1 VTEAHLLRGPSA
13 SSGGRSSS
21 SSSSAIQHSNRRLI
35 QTEDVEANQNR
46 VQLETASNAVG
57 LGGDRDLA
65 RKNDGNNGKNNRG
78 GGKRTKEEQERI
90 KRENEE
96 RKKRNQQNRDRKK
109 NRDSNTNNNNDNNKK
124 KNKNKNNNNNNND
137 GQQKMKKEELK
148 QYLDKM
154 ERKKNDEGKLTI
166 KEMKEKKQQQLMKQK
181 AEKLDKQEK
190 KGKKKDN
197 DIDEDD
203 KLTKKEQKQQMPQ
216 MKLQNGQVK
225 LNKQQKK
232 DQQESKDDQEKLTK
246 KELKEKKQQKLQMKK
261 EKLDKQEKKDQM
273 KQEDDNDDQEKLT
286 KKELKEKKQQ
296 KLQMKKEKLDKQE
309 KKDQMKQEDDNDD
322 QEKLTKKELKEQ
334 KQQMKLQKEQAKLDK
349 QEKKEKLQDKKDDQ
363 DKLTKQEK
371 KQQMMVLQNANQE
384 KLSKEELKEL
394 MKLTDNKF
402 NFEHVGGSGGSK
414 NDKDKDKDKDKDTN
428 KDKPD
433 KSDKPDKNNGSA
445 ASFALTDQLQA
456 QSLQLDVDEEEE
468 EDEEKKPKK
477 DKDKNDKDKD
487 KDENKPSKDMS
498 ASFTLTEEQPQAQSF
513 QIQSIDYPEEDE
525 DDSTP
530 TYNTLNPN
538 KVFLSTYPDKS
549 TPLDSFEHSSTL
561 QWNLGSSAT
570 AWSHVDNQ
578 VTPAYDGNVSIM
590 SGLSSIKD
598 LTQLEGED
606 GTKGKKVHSD
616 LSLTTEQDFE
626 GGVITFMVKWNMVMP
641 NEAFYVMVDGQ
652 LALAP
657 LAPAD
662 SSDDMEWIEYGV
674 PVEEGQHLITW
685 SHIYN
690 PFGLDALPPRP
701 KGLGDVPNLYLDD
714 VRLYPFSEER
724 VQGFEGDGNA
734 KTSSLE
740 MTTSGDATWII
751 QDGASSAGS
760 YSIVASSDDISTSSG
775 NADVSFVVASSLG
788 GTLKYNILSSTT
800 APHDDF
806 CILLNGEKADVV
818 FGQSPTFESRR
829 LDIPPGKVEVTLR
842 HRKNP
847 GDLSRM
853 LLDTLGVVG
862 TEGKTWLD
870 DVRFEPR
877 NN

>member
-1 VTEAHLLRGPSA
+1 MHGITTKRPTTTMARHHPNKRRTRTVATWALVLAALSSSSYSSPSSRRSFVTEAHLLRGPSA

-35 QTEDVEANQNR
+35 QTEDVDANQNR

-109 NRDSNTNNNNDNNKK
+109 NRDSNTNNNNDNNK
-124 KNKNKNNNNNNND
+124 NKNKNNNNNNND

-166 KEMKEKKQQQLMKQK
+166 KEMKQKKQQQLMKQK

-197 DIDEDD
+197 DKDEDE

-232 DQQESKDDQEKLTK
+232 DQQESK
-246 KELKEKKQQKLQMKK
+246 
-261 EKLDKQEKKDQM
+261 
-273 KQEDDNDDQEKLT
+273 
-286 KKELKEKKQQ
+286 
-296 KLQMKKEKLDKQE
+296 
-309 KKDQMKQEDDNDD
+309 DD

-829 LDIPPGKVEVTLR
+829 LDIPPGKVDVTLR